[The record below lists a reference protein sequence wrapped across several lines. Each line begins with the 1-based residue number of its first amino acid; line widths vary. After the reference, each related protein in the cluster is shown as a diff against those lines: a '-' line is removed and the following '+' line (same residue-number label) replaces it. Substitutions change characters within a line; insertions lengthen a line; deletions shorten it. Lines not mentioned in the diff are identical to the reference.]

1 MLSMPS
7 GVEGE
12 FLDDALP
19 ASHAQTE
26 PGAIEW
32 ALDPGPRFGSVA
44 ETYQGNEDRVQNNT

>member
-26 PGAIEW
+26 PGAVEW
-32 ALDPGPRFGSVA
+32 ALDPGPRFG
-44 ETYQGNEDRVQNNT
+44 